1 LGIIV
6 EFAGGFLRVGFI
18 GGAGEEWQGPFPAEA
33 EEAEEQV
40 YDLED
45 GDGAHAVVEVGGE
58 EVPE

>member
-1 LGIIV
+1 MGIIV

-45 GDGAHAVVEVGGE
+45 GDGAHAVVEVGG
-58 EVPE
+58 